1 MPTIHLVI
9 KGKVQGVFF
18 RATAKDVAKAL
29 DLKGW
34 VKNTPEGDVEV
45 LATGDED
52 AIRQFIEWSK
62 RGPDKALVSSVAVT
76 SLNEKPFND
85 FRIIR
90 G

>member
-1 MPTIHLVI
+1 MPTVHLVI

-18 RATAKDVAKAL
+18 RATAKDVAQAL

-62 RGPDKALVSSVAVT
+62 RGPDKAVVSSVAVT
-76 SLNEKPFND
+76 SLNEKSFDD
-85 FRIIR
+85 FRIVR